1 MFANEPRVE
10 DGTTMQDG
18 STPNDHLTSLEIEH
32 LRVTRLLHT
41 LEVVIG
47 DLEGAP
53 HLRKDEAA
61 RLDRYR
67 QNFARLQDE
76 KATLWSEIELLLS
89 SLDTEVR
96 VPVML
101 NDEMLKQVQE
111 EEASEAQLRSCDLR
125 GSCSPVSPTQRL
137 GSSIP
142 RPGPELLGDRARS
155 LPSASSAIS
164 G

>member
-18 STPNDHLTSLEIEH
+18 STPNDHLTSLETEH

-47 DLEGAP
+47 ELEGAP

-61 RLDRYR
+61 RLERYR
-67 QNFARLQDE
+67 QNFARLQHE
-76 KATLWSEIELLLS
+76 KATLWSEIEEMLN

-96 VPVML
+96 APVML
-101 NDEMLKQVQE
+101 NDEKFKLVQE
-111 EEASEAQLRSCDLR
+111 DEEASEVQLRS
-125 GSCSPVSPTQRL
+125 
-137 GSSIP
+137 
-142 RPGPELLGDRARS
+142 
-155 LPSASSAIS
+155 
-164 G
+164 